1 MSSMAPVNHGP
12 QLLDEENY
20 PSGLTKKVELAEGKH
35 VHKSIYISSYVTGVE
50 VRDNA
55 KGK

>member
-20 PSGLTKKVELAEGKH
+20 PSGLTKKVELAEGKN
-35 VHKSIYISSYVTGVE
+35 VHKSIYISSYVPGAE
-50 VRDNA
+50 VQDNA